1 MSHYEYP
8 AIAHAA
14 IDRIVADELPAID
27 RAVQLIAERL
37 IGGGILHVFGTGHAR
52 IPMHEMAGRAGGLM
66 PINLVRISDLAFFG
80 DRSPADIADPLLER
94 DPGLAAPLLEL
105 AGVQPGDV
113 VLMASN
119 SGINGAV
126 VEFATL
132 VRALGV
138 PIVAITSVTH
148 SSSVASR
155 HPSGHRLMD
164 LADIVI
170 DNGAPA
176 GDAALDLG
184 DGVVVGAVSNL
195 AGVIIVQLLTEG
207 IARAYLDAGE
217 PPAVY
222 RSMNLPDGDARN
234 AAALA
239 ALGERVRPIEP

>member
-1 MSHYEYP
+1 MTHYEYP
-8 AIAHAA
+8 ALAHAV
-14 IDRIVADELPAID
+14 IDRIVGDELPAID
-27 RAVQLIAERL
+27 RAVELIAPL
-37 IGGGILHVFGTGHAR
+37 MVAGGILHVFGTGHAR
-52 IPMHEMAGRAGGLM
+52 IPVHEMAGRAGGLM
-66 PINLVRISDLAFFG
+66 PINLIRISDLAFFG
-80 DRSPADIADPLLER
+80 GRSTSDIADPLLER
-94 DPGLAAPLLEL
+94 DAGLAAPLLEL
-105 AGVQPGDV
+105 AGVRDGDV

-132 VRALGV
+132 VRARGV
-138 PIVAITSVTH
+138 PIIAITSVAH
-148 SSSVASR
+148 SSSVVSR
-155 HPSGHRLMD
+155 HASGDRLMD

-195 AGVIIVQLLTEG
+195 AGVVIVQLLTEG

-239 ALGERVRPIEP
+239 ALGDRVRPIEP

>member
-1 MSHYEYP
+1 MSRYEYP
-8 AIAHAA
+8 AIARAA
-14 IDRIVADELPAID
+14 LDRIVADELPAID

-37 IGGGILHVFGTGHAR
+37 IAGGILHVFGTGHAR

-66 PINLVRISDLAFFG
+66 PINLVRLSDLAFFG
-80 DRSPADIADPLLER
+80 DRRPADIADPLLER
-94 DPGLAAPLLEL
+94 DPALAAPLLEL
-105 AGVQPGDV
+105 AGVRSGDV

-132 VRALGV
+132 VRALDV

-155 HPSGHRLMD
+155 HPSGQRLMD

-195 AGVIIVQLLTEG
+195 VGVIIVQLLTEG

-239 ALGERVRPIEP
+239 ALGDRVRPIEP

>member
-1 MSHYEYP
+1 MTRYEYP
-8 AIAHAA
+8 AIAHAT
-14 IDRIVADELPAID
+14 IDRIVSDQLPAID
-27 RAVQLIAERL
+27 RAVDLIAERL
-37 IGGGILHVFGTGHAR
+37 IAGGILHVFGTGHAR

-80 DRSPADIADPLLER
+80 DRCPADIADPLLER
-94 DPGLAAPLLEL
+94 DPDLAAPLLEL
-105 AGVQPGDV
+105 AGVRSGDV

-119 SGINGAV
+119 SGIIGAV
-126 VEFATL
+126 DEIATL
-132 VRALGV
+132 ERALGV
-138 PIVAITSVTH
+138 PIIAITAVTH

-155 HPSGHRLMD
+155 HPSGQRLME

-176 GDAALDLG
+176 GDAALELG
-184 DGVVVGAVSNL
+184 DGVVVGAVSNQ

-239 ALGERVRPIEP
+239 ALGDRVRPIEP

>member
-1 MSHYEYP
+1 MTRYDYP
-8 AIAHAA
+8 AIAHAT
-14 IDRIVADELPAID
+14 IDRIVADEMPAID
-27 RAVQLIAERL
+27 HAVHLIAGRL
-37 IGGGILHVFGTGHAR
+37 MAGGILHVFGTGHAR

-66 PINLVRISDLAFFG
+66 PVNLVRISDLAFFG
-80 DRSPADIADPLLER
+80 DREPADLADPLLER
-94 DPGLAAPLLEL
+94 DPALAEPLLAL
-105 AGVQPGDV
+105 AGVASGDV

-132 VRALGV
+132 VHERGV

-155 HPSGHRLMD
+155 HPSGVKLMD
-164 LADIVI
+164 VADIVI

-195 AGVIIVQLLTEG
+195 AGVVIVQLLTEG

-217 PPAVY
+217 SPAVY

-234 AAALA
+234 AAALE
-239 ALGERVRPIEP
+239 ALGDRVRPIEP